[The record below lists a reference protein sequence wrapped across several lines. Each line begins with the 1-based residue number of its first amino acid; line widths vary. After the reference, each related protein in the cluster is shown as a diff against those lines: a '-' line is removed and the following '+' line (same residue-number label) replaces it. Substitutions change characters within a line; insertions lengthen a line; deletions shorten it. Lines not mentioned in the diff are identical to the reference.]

1 SCRATSSRRAS
12 RAWRCTRGHPTRR
25 CWRASP
31 PPGARSPPTTS
42 EPPWRARGGAELY
55 CYTARVL
62 GCVLAVRRW
71 AGPLRLRSHLHR
83 RGQTDAQGAV
93 SPYGR
98 ELSMFFRLGQEIG
111 VDLGTATV
119 LIYVKGKGILL
130 REPSVIAMVRDTG
143 EVKAVGEEAYRMLGR
158 TPGNIVAVRPMRDG
172 VIADYDLTEKMLQA
186 FVRKVLTGPSR
197 LFKPQVMVC
206 VPSGVTEVERRAVLQ
221 ATREVGAR
229 KAFLIEE
236 PLAAAIGAGVKI
248 AEPTGSMIVDIGGGT
263 TDIAIISLGGIVVSE
278 SLRIAG
284 NEFDESIIRYIRQ
297 KENLLIGDRTAEE
310 VKRKVGAA
318 VVRNADDNLDIE
330 VRGRDLIN
338 GLPKSITVTT
348 EDIVEAL
355 KEPIQK
361 IADGVRRVLEQA
373 PPELVSDVID
383 RGIIMTGGGALLR
396 NFDEL
401 LRQTTGI
408 PVMVA
413 ENAMDSVALGTGQ
426 ALDMIHVLR
435 DALIS

>member
-1 SCRATSSRRAS
+1 MRF
-12 RAWRCTRGHPTRR
+12 W
-25 CWRASP
+25 
-31 PPGARSPPTTS
+31 
-42 EPPWRARGGAELY
+42 
-55 CYTARVL
+55 
-62 GCVLAVRRW
+62 
-71 AGPLRLRSHLHR
+71 
-83 RGQTDAQGAV
+83 
-93 SPYGR
+93 
-98 ELSMFFRLGQEIG
+98 QEIG

-119 LIYVKGKGILL
+119 LIYVKGKGIML

-143 EVKAVGEEAYRMLGR
+143 EVKAVGDEAYRMLGR
-158 TPGNIVAVRPMRDG
+158 TPGNITAVRPMRDG
-172 VIADYDLTEKMLQA
+172 VIADYDLTEKMLKA
-186 FVRKVLTGPSR
+186 FVRKVVTGAGR
-197 LFKPQVMVC
+197 FFKPNIMVC

-236 PLAAAIGAGVKI
+236 PLAAAIGAGVRI

-263 TDIAIISLGGIVVSE
+263 TDVAIISLGGIVVSE

-284 NEFDESIIRYIRQ
+284 NEFDEALIRYIRH

-310 VKRKVGAA
+310 VKMKVGAA
-318 VVRNADDNLDIE
+318 VVAHADDVREIE

-338 GLPKSITVTT
+338 GLPKTIRVST
-348 EDIVEAL
+348 EDTVEAL
-355 KEPIQK
+355 KEPVQK
-361 IADGVRRVLEQA
+361 IADGVRRVLEMA

-408 PVMVA
+408 PVSVA
-413 ENAMDSVALGTGQ
+413 EHPTDCVALGTGQ
-426 ALDMIHVLR
+426 ALDMIPVLQ
-435 DALIS
+435 DALISDTFLRR

>member
-1 SCRATSSRRAS
+1 
-12 RAWRCTRGHPTRR
+12 
-25 CWRASP
+25 
-31 PPGARSPPTTS
+31 
-42 EPPWRARGGAELY
+42 
-55 CYTARVL
+55 
-62 GCVLAVRRW
+62 
-71 AGPLRLRSHLHR
+71 
-83 RGQTDAQGAV
+83 
-93 SPYGR
+93 
-98 ELSMFFRLGQEIG
+98 MFFRLGQEIG

-172 VIADYDLTEKMLQA
+172 VIADYDLTEKMLKA

-197 LFKPQVMVC
+197 LFKPQIMVC

-284 NEFDESIIRYIRQ
+284 NEFDESIIRYIRH

-310 VKRKVGAA
+310 VKMKVGAA
-318 VVRNADDNLDIE
+318 TLRGPSDNLEIE

-338 GLPKSITVTT
+338 GLPKSIKVTS

-413 ENAMDSVALGTGQ
+413 DSATDSVALGTGQ
-426 ALDMIHVLR
+426 ALDMMHVLQ
-435 DALIS
+435 DALISDNFLRR

>member
-1 SCRATSSRRAS
+1 
-12 RAWRCTRGHPTRR
+12 
-25 CWRASP
+25 
-31 PPGARSPPTTS
+31 
-42 EPPWRARGGAELY
+42 
-55 CYTARVL
+55 
-62 GCVLAVRRW
+62 
-71 AGPLRLRSHLHR
+71 
-83 RGQTDAQGAV
+83 
-93 SPYGR
+93 
-98 ELSMFFRLGQEIG
+98 MFFRLGQEIG

-172 VIADYDLTEKMLQA
+172 VIADYDLTEKMLKA

-197 LFKPQVMVC
+197 LFKPQIMVC

-229 KAFLIEE
+229 KAYLIEE

-284 NEFDESIIRYIRQ
+284 NEFDESIIRYIRH

-310 VKRKVGAA
+310 VKMKVGAA
-318 VVRNADDNLDIE
+318 TLRGPSDNLEIE

-338 GLPKSITVTT
+338 GLPKSIKVTS

-383 RGIIMTGGGALLR
+383 RGIIMTGGGSLLR

-413 ENAMDSVALGTGQ
+413 DSATDSVALGTGQ
-426 ALDMIHVLR
+426 ALDMMHVLQ
-435 DALIS
+435 DALISDNFLRR

>member
-1 SCRATSSRRAS
+1 MMRF
-12 RAWRCTRGHPTRR
+12 W
-25 CWRASP
+25 
-31 PPGARSPPTTS
+31 
-42 EPPWRARGGAELY
+42 
-55 CYTARVL
+55 
-62 GCVLAVRRW
+62 
-71 AGPLRLRSHLHR
+71 
-83 RGQTDAQGAV
+83 
-93 SPYGR
+93 
-98 ELSMFFRLGQEIG
+98 QEIG

-119 LIYVKGKGILL
+119 LIYVKGNGIML

-143 EVKAVGEEAYRMLGR
+143 DVKAVGDEAYRMLGR

-186 FVRKVLTGPSR
+186 FVRKVVTGAGR
-197 LFKPQVMVC
+197 FFKPHIMVC

-236 PLAAAIGAGVKI
+236 PLAAAIGAGVQI

-284 NEFDESIIRYIRQ
+284 NEFDEAVIRYIRH

-310 VKRKVGAA
+310 VKMKVGAA
-318 VVRNADDNLDIE
+318 VIVRPDDSREIE

-338 GLPKSITVTT
+338 GLPKTIRVAT
-348 EDIVEAL
+348 EDTVEAL

-361 IADGVRRVLEQA
+361 IADGVRRVLEAA

-383 RGIIMTGGGALLR
+383 RGIIMTGGGALLA

-408 PVMVA
+408 PVVVA
-413 ENAMDSVALGTGQ
+413 ENATDCVALGTGQ
-426 ALDMIHVLR
+426 ALDMIPVLQ
-435 DALIS
+435 DALVSDTYLRR

>member
-1 SCRATSSRRAS
+1 M
-12 RAWRCTRGHPTRR
+12 
-25 CWRASP
+25 
-31 PPGARSPPTTS
+31 
-42 EPPWRARGGAELY
+42 
-55 CYTARVL
+55 VL
-62 GCVLAVRRW
+62 K
-71 AGPLRLRSHLHR
+71 
-83 RGQTDAQGAV
+83 
-93 SPYGR
+93 
-98 ELSMFFRLGQEIG
+98 LGQEIG

-130 REPSVIAMVRDTG
+130 REPAVIAMVRDTG
-143 EVKAVGEEAYRMLGR
+143 EVKAVGEDAYHMLGR

-186 FVRKVLTGPSR
+186 FIRKVLTGPSR

-236 PLAAAIGAGVKI
+236 PLAAAIGAGVSI

-263 TDIAIISLGGIVVSE
+263 TDVAIISLGGIVVSE

-284 NEFDESIIRYIRQ
+284 NEFDEALITYIRR

-310 VKRKVGAA
+310 VKKTIGAA
-318 VVRNADDNLDIE
+318 MLQPGEENTTLD

-338 GLPKSITVTT
+338 GLPKTVTIST
-348 EDIVEAL
+348 SDTVSAL
-355 KEPIQK
+355 QEPIQK

-383 RGIIMTGGGALLR
+383 RGIIMTGGGAMLKNFDVLLR
-396 NFDEL
+396 E
-401 LRQTTGI
+401 TTGI
-408 PVMVA
+408 PVIVS
-413 ENAMDSVALGTGQ
+413 ENAIDSVAVGTGV
-426 ALDMIHVLR
+426 ALDMLHVLE
-435 DALIS
+435 DALISDVHLRR

>member
-1 SCRATSSRRAS
+1 
-12 RAWRCTRGHPTRR
+12 
-25 CWRASP
+25 
-31 PPGARSPPTTS
+31 
-42 EPPWRARGGAELY
+42 
-55 CYTARVL
+55 
-62 GCVLAVRRW
+62 
-71 AGPLRLRSHLHR
+71 
-83 RGQTDAQGAV
+83 
-93 SPYGR
+93 
-98 ELSMFFRLGQEIG
+98 MFFRLGQEMG

-186 FVRKVLTGPSR
+186 FVKKVLTGPSR
-197 LFKPQVMVC
+197 LFKPQIMVC

-236 PLAAAIGAGVKI
+236 PLAAAIGSGVNI
-248 AEPTGSMIVDIGGGT
+248 AEPTGSMIVDVGGGT
-263 TDIAIISLGGIVVSE
+263 TDVAIISLGGIVVSE
-278 SLRIAG
+278 SMRIAG
-284 NEFDESIIRYIRQ
+284 NEFDESIIRHIRH
-297 KENLLIGDRTAEE
+297 KENLLIGDRTAEDIK
-310 VKRKVGAA
+310 VKVGAA
-318 VVRNADDNLDIE
+318 MLRGPEDNLTME

-338 GLPKSITVTT
+338 GLPKTITVSTQ
-348 EDIVEAL
+348 DVVDAL

-383 RGIIMTGGGALLR
+383 RGIIMTGSGSLLR

-413 ENAMDSVALGTGQ
+413 EAATEAVALGTGQ
-426 ALDMIHVLR
+426 ALDMIHVLQ
-435 DALIS
+435 DALISDNFLRR

>member
-1 SCRATSSRRAS
+1 
-12 RAWRCTRGHPTRR
+12 
-25 CWRASP
+25 
-31 PPGARSPPTTS
+31 
-42 EPPWRARGGAELY
+42 
-55 CYTARVL
+55 
-62 GCVLAVRRW
+62 
-71 AGPLRLRSHLHR
+71 
-83 RGQTDAQGAV
+83 
-93 SPYGR
+93 
-98 ELSMFFRLGQEIG
+98 MFFKFGQEIG

-119 LIYVKGKGILL
+119 LIYVKGQGIRL

-186 FVRKVLTGPSR
+186 FVRKVLKGPSR

-236 PLAAAIGAGVKI
+236 PLAAAIGAGVNI

-284 NEFDESIIRYIRQ
+284 NELDEAIIRYIRQ

-310 VKRKVGAA
+310 VKIKIGAA
-318 VVRNADDNLDIE
+318 TIRSSADELEME

-338 GLPKSITVTT
+338 GLPKSVRVRTS
-348 EDIVEAL
+348 DIVEAL
-355 KEPIQK
+355 QEPVQK

-383 RGIIMTGGGALLR
+383 RGIIMTGGGSLLR

-413 ENAMDSVALGTGQ
+413 DNATDSVALGTGQ
-426 ALDMIHVLR
+426 ALDMLHVLR
-435 DALIS
+435 DALISDNFLRR